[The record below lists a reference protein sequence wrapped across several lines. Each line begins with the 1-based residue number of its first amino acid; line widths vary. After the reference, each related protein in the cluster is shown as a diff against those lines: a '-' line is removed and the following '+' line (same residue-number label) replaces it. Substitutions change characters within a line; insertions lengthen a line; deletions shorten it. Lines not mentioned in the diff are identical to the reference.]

1 MEAEGPLFRDTT
13 AQDHPVAPAGFLR
26 RHARAVVVAAA
37 LPGAVALFGPQLLR
51 MSGIQSSI
59 DAARI
64 TIATVLKGDF
74 VRDIVADGRVVAAGS
89 PTIYAPAAGTVQLQ
103 VQAGDRVA
111 AGQLLA
117 RVESPDLRARLSQEQ
132 SSLTALQFDLQRA
145 ELQSRR
151 DADAARE
158 AHAQAEVDHTSAKRE
173 YERTQ
178 KAFDLGA
185 FSEMQL
191 LRAQDAYEKS
201 RFRLDQAR
209 RLLDSA
215 PEQGRIEVQGR
226 GALVQRQKAVV
237 AELAARAAALE
248 LRSPVDGQVGALQ
261 VQDRARVVQD
271 APLLSVVD
279 LSALEVEIQAPES
292 LARDL
297 ATGMTAE
304 LSGNG
309 GRWPGVVGNVSP
321 EVLHGQVTARVRF
334 EGAQPDGLR
343 QNQRLT
349 VRVLLEKRTGVLTVD
364 RGSFVDQG
372 AGRAWRVDGD
382 IAVRVPVRLGAVSI
396 SRVEIL
402 DGLREGDRVIVSGAE
417 VLGDIDRAVVA
428 Q

>member
-1 MEAEGPLFRDTT
+1 MAAEGPMFRDTT
-13 AQDHPVAPAGFLR
+13 AQDIPVAPTGFVR
-26 RHARAVVVAAA
+26 RHAKVLALAVAALGA
-37 LPGAVALFGPQLLR
+37 LALFGPQLLR

-59 DAARI
+59 DASRI
-64 TIATVLKGDF
+64 TIATVRSGDF
-74 VRDIVADGRVVAAGS
+74 VRDIVADGRVVAASS
-89 PTIYAPAAGTVQLQ
+89 PTIYAPSAGTVHLQ
-103 VQAGDRVA
+103 VRAGDRVS
-111 AGQLLA
+111 AGQLLG

-145 ELQSRR
+145 GLQSRR
-151 DADAARE
+151 EADAARE

-178 KAFDLGA
+178 KAYELGA

-191 LRAQDAYEKS
+191 LRAQDTYEKS
-201 RFRLDQAR
+201 RFRLEQTR

-215 PEQGRIEVQGR
+215 PEQGRIEAQGR
-226 GALVQRQKAVV
+226 SALVQRQKAVV
-237 AELAARAAALE
+237 EELAARAAALE

-279 LSALEVEIQAPES
+279 LSVLEVEIQAPES

-297 ATGMTAE
+297 ATGMAAE

-321 EVLHGQVTARVRF
+321 EVVNGQVTARVRI
-334 EGAQPDGLR
+334 EGAQPEGLR

-349 VRVLLEKRTGVLTVD
+349 VRVLLEKRDGVLTVD
-364 RGSFVDQG
+364 RGSFADQG
-372 AGRAWRVDGD
+372 AGRAWRLDGD

-417 VLGDIDRAVVA
+417 VLGNIDRVVVV